1 MQLNTSIIRQMTLAR
16 QQEAHAAAAH
26 ARLARDARRTRDVA
40 TEPARRAA
48 RECCPE
54 AVPA

>member
-1 MQLNTSIIRQMTLAR
+1 MQLNTSIMRQMTLAR

-26 ARLARDARRTRDVA
+26 ARLVREARRTRAFA
-40 TEPARRAA
+40 TPARRAA
-48 RECCPE
+48 RERCPK